1 MNTQLEALKN
11 TGTPEQ
17 KKRFKRIDTIYKAV
31 KDLGYGS
38 LRAGIIQQY
47 AKSWKLATV
56 TVNKYAR
63 YGEQMAEEA
72 LEREQQNDGSMGMMG
87 KVVIEE
93 ALEPDFEYEPSTP
106 PEGLSTAEEYI
117 KSIGGVSVDN
127 FGHADP
133 TWPWE
138 GLSGA
143 SIQIEQME
151 RDVVIHMTVTIS
163 QEEMVDT
170 ILGLMTKSNIGFTS
184 KLIG

>member
-117 KSIGGVSVDN
+117 KSIGGGSVDN

-138 GLSGA
+138 GANL
-143 SIQIEQME
+143 QIEQFE
-151 RDVVIHMTVTIS
+151 NNKVVIHMTVTIS
-163 QEEMVDT
+163 QEQMIETV
-170 ILGLMTKSNIGFTS
+170 LGLMNKSNIGFSS

>member
-1 MNTQLEALKN
+1 MNTKLEALHN

-17 KKRFKRIDTIYKAV
+17 KKRFKRIDTIYNAV

-72 LEREQQNDGSMGMMG
+72 LERKQQNDGSMGMMS

-93 ALEPDFEYEPSTP
+93 DMPSTA
-106 PEGLSTAEEYI
+106 PEGLQEAQEFVE
-117 KSIGGVSVDN
+117 SIGGVTVDN